1 MKLVKQSFEILEQTD
16 FSLKGIKQ
24 FIERCGRVC
33 YKSEDKITDTSYEK
47 FVDMLERKDHARP
60 LEFGTV
66 HLKMP
71 WSNFNNFV
79 GFCISK
85 AVWDNCW
92 IKYHV
97 DRDSEDK
104 TVYITT
110 NYRYYKRLKSLRPL
124 YGYIN
129 IAEFFTEEDNEY
141 YPKRYTVHFI
151 TSRGIMDEFRTHV
164 GLSHLA
170 ESTRYVSSCQ
180 KRSIKE
186 FNCDNIEDICTAYQ
200 QGFSMREIAIYSSMS
215 ENTIKRR
222 LIDNSIPI
230 RGLNN
235 KGNRVEDYFSII
247 DTPEKAYL
255 LGIIQTDGN
264 VRVSDRNA
272 SLTITQHKDYAWY
285 IKDMLL
291 NLSDYVGD
299 TEDRNCRQLQIG
311 SKQIVNDLI
320 NIGIIPNKTYI
331 QSDKDVDTL
340 WNSVPEE
347 YKGDFIRGLID
358 GDGNVSFF
366 TQKKGIN
373 ESCNIGFVSVKEH
386 LIDILIDYI
395 YKKFNYKCGKHKE
408 GNIYKLSITDYN
420 KSLEIGKFLYINF
433 QYPFG
438 HPKKASAWIKRLNID
453 YPIANY
459 KDDKFICIKPC
470 WLKESSPLSI
480 FMYIHALDSSEDVYT
495 NLRLGGWTP
504 QQAREVLPLSVKS
517 ELISCGF
524 ESAWSNFFYRR
535 CAKDAHPM
543 AREIAIPLQD
553 KFKEMRL
560 SFVY

>member
-85 AVWDNCW
+85 AVWDSCW

-170 ESTRYVSSCQ
+170 ESTRYCAYN
-180 KRSIKE
+180 KDRFNNEITFIIPNWIGSIKE
-186 FNCDNIEDICTAYQ
+186 GTY
-200 QGFSMREIAIYSSMS
+200 
-215 ENTIKRR
+215 
-222 LIDNSIPI
+222 
-230 RGLNN
+230 
-235 KGNRVEDYFSII
+235 
-247 DTPEKAYL
+247 
-255 LGIIQTDGN
+255 
-264 VRVSDRNA
+264 
-272 SLTITQHKDYAWY
+272 
-285 IKDMLL
+285 
-291 NLSDYVGD
+291 
-299 TEDRNCRQLQIG
+299 TEDHEFPPMWGHDNWMDSEWFYAMCRAEE
-311 SKQIVNDLI
+311 
-320 NIGIIPNKTYI
+320 TYLTM
-331 QSDKDVDTL
+331 VR
-340 WNSVPEE
+340 E
-347 YKGDFIRGLID
+347 YL
-358 GDGNVSFF
+358 V
-366 TQKKGIN
+366 
-373 ESCNIGFVSVKEH
+373 
-386 LIDILIDYI
+386 
-395 YKKFNYKCGKHKE
+395 
-408 GNIYKLSITDYN
+408 
-420 KSLEIGKFLYINF
+420 
-433 QYPFG
+433 
-438 HPKKASAWIKRLNID
+438 
-453 YPIANY
+453 
-459 KDDKFICIKPC
+459 
-470 WLKESSPLSI
+470 
-480 FMYIHALDSSEDVYT
+480 
-495 NLRLGGWTP
+495 P

-524 ESAWSNFFYRR
+524 GSAWSNFFYRR

-553 KFKEMRL
+553 KFKEMGF